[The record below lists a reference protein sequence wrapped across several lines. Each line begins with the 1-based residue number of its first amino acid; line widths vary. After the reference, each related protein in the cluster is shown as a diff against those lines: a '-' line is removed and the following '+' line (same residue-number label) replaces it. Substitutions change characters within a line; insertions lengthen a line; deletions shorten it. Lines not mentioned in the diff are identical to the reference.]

1 MALLEARN
9 LTRRFGGIVAVDD
22 VTFDVPQGEIVGLIG
37 PNGAGKTTVFN
48 LVTRLYS
55 PDGGD
60 IEFEGESLL
69 RVAPHK
75 VVGRGIARTFQNLAL
90 FPSMTVLEN
99 VLVGSHVHRRP
110 ATEDERRALSL
121 LDYVG
126 LVDVAHR
133 EAGALPY
140 GVQKRVEAA
149 RALTS
154 DPKLLLLDE
163 PAGGLSREEVESLG
177 DFVRRMQSDFSLTVL
192 VVEHHMRFV
201 MGLCDRVHVLDFG
214 RLIASGTPGRGAVGS
229 SGHRGLSRHA
239 GERGRQRVTPL
250 LELEDVHAHY
260 GETRAL
266 HGVSLRVDEGS
277 SLALLGANG
286 AGKTTTLR
294 AVSGLVRKTG
304 RMSRSQGAP
313 SPASRPRPSPGW
325 GSPTCHRGAAS
336 SATSPSRT
344 TFASARTPAATGRP

>member
-9 LTRRFGGIVAVDD
+9 LTRCFGGIVAVDD

-60 IEFEGESLL
+60 VEFEGESLL
-69 RVAPHK
+69 ASPAHK
-75 VVGRGIARTFQNLAL
+75 VIGRGIARTFQNLAL

-110 ATEDERRALSL
+110 AAEDGRRALSL
-121 LDYVG
+121 LEYVG
-126 LVDVAHR
+126 LADVAYR
-133 EAGALPY
+133 EAGSLPY

-163 PAGGLSREEVESLG
+163 PAGGLSREEVEALG
-177 DFVRRMQSDFSLTVL
+177 DFVRRMQADFALTVL

-201 MGLCDRVHVLDFG
+201 MGICDRVHVLDFG
-214 RLIASGTPGRGAVGS
+214 RLIASGTPAEVQADPAVIEAYLGKRE
-229 SGHRGLSRHA
+229 SGDDTA
-239 GERGRQRVTPL
+239 
-250 LELEDVHAHY
+250 
-260 GETRAL
+260 
-266 HGVSLRVDEGS
+266 
-277 SLALLGANG
+277 
-286 AGKTTTLR
+286 
-294 AVSGLVRKTG
+294 
-304 RMSRSQGAP
+304 
-313 SPASRPRPSPGW
+313 
-325 GSPTCHRGAAS
+325 
-336 SATSPSRT
+336 
-344 TFASARTPAATGRP
+344 